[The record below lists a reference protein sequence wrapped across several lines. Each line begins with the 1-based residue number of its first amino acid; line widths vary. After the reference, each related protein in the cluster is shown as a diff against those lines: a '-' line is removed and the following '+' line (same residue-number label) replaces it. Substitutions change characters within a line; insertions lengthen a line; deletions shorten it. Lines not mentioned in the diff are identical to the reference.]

1 MKKYYQEL
9 LNAAI
14 ITGVVEMLFVI
25 VNVIVPLFTR
35 QTLDVAPSA
44 ILASLIMTGII
55 CYVLFA
61 AMNIIRRI
69 ITDNMEK
76 KKKAR
81 EGKQ

>member
-81 EGKQ
+81 EGK